1 MLQLLGFFAVGNGGL
16 LTPVSDITYDGHT
29 YHIKTMYNSLDLI
42 EQFIQTMADILH
54 GKIDHPWAVKID

>member
-29 YHIKTMYNSLDLI
+29 YHIKTMYNSLD
-42 EQFIQTMADILH
+42 
-54 GKIDHPWAVKID
+54 